1 MSQTGGTQKRKPGHP
16 WRTEEGAPGG
26 GVRGHG
32 MREGAGLPEAEAPM
46 GPLPGVRWVQGLV
59 QPPEE

>member
-1 MSQTGGTQKRKPGHP
+1 MLQG
-16 WRTEEGAPGG
+16 EECGG